1 MTDISMILGG
11 RQYTLSC
18 APGEETQLRRLG
30 SMVDDKL
37 AQVRTQ
43 AGDTSETRAL
53 LFTCLLLADEL
64 SELQNAAL
72 SLQQEAPAPAPPV
85 SPTPDHS
92 RAIGHLAA
100 RLEKLADD
108 LEKLAPKA

>member
-18 APGEETQLRRLG
+18 APGEEAQLRKLG
-30 SMVDDKL
+30 AMVDDKL
-37 AQVRTQ
+37 IQVRAQ
-43 AGDTSETRAL
+43 AGETSESRGL
-53 LFTCLLLADEL
+53 LFACLLMADEL

-72 SLQQEAPAPAPPV
+72 SLQQMPLDLPP
-85 SPTPDHS
+85 PTPSAPDHS
-92 RAIGHLAA
+92 RALGHLAE